1 MLGKWQA
8 ITLWK
13 RVLIGLVLG
22 MAIGLLLRQL
32 LGVEQAAK
40 IGTNWF
46 KPFGDLFIRLIKML
60 IIPIIATTLVAGV
73 TAMGDPKKLGSL
85 GARTLGLYLL
95 TTFFAVSLGLAMGTI
110 IQPGACLL
118 YTSPSPRDQRGS
130 RMPSSA

>member
-1 MLGKWQA
+1 MFGKWQA

-85 GARTLGLYLL
+85 GGKAIGLYML
-95 TTFFAVSLGLAMGTI
+95 TTFFAVSLGLGVGLSLI
-110 IQPGACLL
+110 HI
-118 YTSPSPRDQRGS
+118 
-130 RMPSSA
+130 